1 MLVRLLKEYEYY
13 LKITKGLSPNSI
25 SSYVTDLNEYV
36 EFIDKNYAIKDPA
49 IITKQHIRNFI
60 ARLKRKNSQASSVAR
75 KMSAIRSFHK
85 YLMQEKLVSMN
96 VALGVRLPKKKQTLP
111 VVLSVEE
118 IDALMVAA
126 DGDEPLDLRNRAM
139 LELLYGSGLR
149 ISELLSL
156 RLSDLHLNM
165 GFLNIT
171 GKGNK
176 ERIVPVGAEAAYS
189 LKKYLDRGRSH
200 LKKVPG
206 DILFVNSRGAAISRV
221 GFYKVLKL
229 LTTKAGITKDVS
241 PHTLRH
247 SFASHL
253 LQNGVDLRVVQELL
267 GHEDISTTQIYT
279 HITKQQLQQVYEEF
293 HPRSQS
299 KGDNNDV

>member
-1 MLVRLLKEYEYY
+1 MLKRLLKEYEYY
-13 LKITKGLSPNSI
+13 LKITKGLSANSI
-25 SSYVTDLNEYV
+25 SSYVTDLTEYV
-36 EFIDKNYAIKDPA
+36 EFIDKNYAIMDPA
-49 IITKQHIRNFI
+49 RITKQHIRNFI
-60 ARLKRKNSQASSVAR
+60 ARLKRKKSSSSSVSR

-85 YLMQEKLVSMN
+85 FLLQEKLVATN
-96 VALGVRLPKKKQTLP
+96 VALGVKLPKKKKQLP
-111 VVLSVEE
+111 TVLSVEE
-118 IDALMVAA
+118 VDALMVAA
-126 DGDEPLDLRNRAM
+126 SGDDPLELRNRAM
-139 LELLYGSGLR
+139 LEILYGSGLR
-149 ISELLSL
+149 ITELLEL

-165 GFLNIT
+165 GFLNVT

-176 ERIVPVGAEAAYS
+176 ERIVPVGAEAAYALKQYLDKGRPK
-189 LKKYLDRGRSH
+189 LKKQ
-200 LKKVPG
+200 PG
-206 DILFVNSRGAAISRV
+206 DILFVNSRGTSLSRV

-229 LTTKAGITKDVS
+229 ITKKAGITKDVS

-293 HPRSQS
+293 HPRAQQ
-299 KGDNNDV
+299 KGDDSNV

>member
-1 MLVRLLKEYEYY
+1 MLKRLLKEYEYY
-13 LKITKGLSPNSI
+13 LKITKGLSHNTI
-25 SSYVTDLNEYV
+25 SSYITDLTEYV
-36 EFIDKNYAIKDPA
+36 EFLYKNYLTKDPET
-49 IITKQHIRNFI
+49 ITKQHIRNFI
-60 ARLKRKNSQASSVAR
+60 ARLKRKNNTASSISR

-85 YLMQEKLVSMN
+85 YMVLEKLVFTN
-96 VALGVRLPKKKQTLP
+96 VALGISLPKKEQRLP

-118 IDALMVAA
+118 VDALMVAA
-126 DGDEPLDLRNRAM
+126 DGDEPLEIRNKAM

-149 ISELLSL
+149 ISELLDLS
-156 RLSDLHLNM
+156 LSDLHVNM

-176 ERIVPVGAEAAYS
+176 ERIVPIGHEGAAAI
-189 LKKYLDRGRSH
+189 KRYLDHSRPV

-206 DILFVNSRGAAISRV
+206 DIVFVNSRGQSISRV
-221 GFYKVLKL
+221 GFYKVLKKITL
-229 LTTKAGITKDVS
+229 KAGIMKDVS

-267 GHEDISTTQIYT
+267 GHEDISTTQVYT
-279 HITKQQLQQVYEEF
+279 HITKQQLQSVYEEF
-293 HPRSQS
+293 HPRS
-299 KGDNNDV
+299 KPKEE

>member
-1 MLVRLLKEYEYY
+1 MLKRLLKEYEYY

-25 SSYVTDLNEYV
+25 SSYVTDLTEYV
-36 EFIDKNYAIKDPA
+36 FFIDKNYAITDPNV
-49 IITKQHIRNFI
+49 ITKQHIRNFI
-60 ARLKRKNSQASSVAR
+60 SRLKRKKSSSSSIAR

-85 YLMQEKLVSMN
+85 FLMSEKIVATN
-96 VALGVRLPKKKQTLP
+96 VALGVRLPKKKQKLP
-111 VVLSVEE
+111 IVLSVEE

-126 DGDEPLDLRNRAM
+126 DGDEPLELRNRAM

-149 ISELLSL
+149 ISELLAL
-156 RLSDLHLNM
+156 GLSDLHLNM
-165 GFLNIT
+165 GFINVM
-171 GKGNK
+171 GKGRK

-189 LKKYLDRGRSH
+189 LKKYLDKGRPR

-206 DILFVNSRGAAISRV
+206 DVLFVNSRGSDISRV

-229 LTTKAGITKDVS
+229 LTIRAGITKDVS

-279 HITKQQLQQVYEEF
+279 HITKQQLKQVYDEF
-293 HPRSQS
+293 HPRSQP
-299 KGDNNDV
+299 KGDDFDV

>member
-1 MLVRLLKEYEYY
+1 MLKRLLKEYEYY
-13 LKITKGLSPNSI
+13 LKITKGLSANSI
-25 SSYVTDLNEYV
+25 SSYVTDLTEYV
-36 EFIDKNYAIKDPA
+36 DFIDKNYAIIDPSR
-49 IITKQHIRNFI
+49 ITKQHIRNFI
-60 ARLKRKNSQASSVAR
+60 ARLKRKKSSASSVSR

-85 YLMQEKLVSMN
+85 FLLQEKLVASN
-96 VALGVRLPKKKQTLP
+96 VSLGVKLPKKKKNLP
-111 VVLSVEE
+111 TVLSVEE
-118 IDALMVAA
+118 VDALMVAA
-126 DGDEPLDLRNRAM
+126 DGDDPLEIRNRAM
-139 LELLYGSGLR
+139 LEILYGSGLR
-149 ISELLSL
+149 ITELLEL

-165 GFLNIT
+165 GFLNVT

-189 LKKYLDRGRSH
+189 LKKYLDKGRPH
-200 LKKVPG
+200 LKKQPG
-206 DILFVNSRGAAISRV
+206 DILFVNSRGTTLSRV

-229 LTTKAGITKDVS
+229 LTQKAGITKDVS

-279 HITKQQLQQVYEEF
+279 HISKQQLQQVYEEF
-293 HPRSQS
+293 HPRAQQ
-299 KGDNNDV
+299 KGEDSNV